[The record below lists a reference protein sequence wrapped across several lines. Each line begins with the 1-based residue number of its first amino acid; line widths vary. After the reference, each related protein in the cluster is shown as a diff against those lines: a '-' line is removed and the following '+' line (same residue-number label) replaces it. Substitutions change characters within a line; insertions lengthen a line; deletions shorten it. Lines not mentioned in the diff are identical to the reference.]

1 MMIGI
6 DAIKKL
12 KENGGLTLRD
22 GEEITYKTGYQVA
35 DYGEQAHN
43 AEDALKLVEK
53 YKGDCGVWLEKG
65 VYYVDHSFRVKT
77 KKEALEIGRKH
88 KQISVLKWKDMS
100 LVYC

>member
-1 MMIGI
+1 MISI
-6 DAIKKL
+6 EAIKKL
-12 KENGGLTLRD
+12 EENGGLTLKG
-22 GEEITYKTGYQVA
+22 GEEITYKTGWQVA

-88 KQISVLKWKDMS
+88 KQISVLKWEDMS